1 MLITPREGLWE
12 VTCGITRGMKKKKKP
27 KQRES
32 NTIKNLVIT
41 LIDVRI

>member
-12 VTCGITRGMKKKKKP
+12 VTCGFTRGMKKKKP

>member
-12 VTCGITRGMKKKKKP
+12 VTCGITRGMKKNP

>member
-1 MLITPREGLWE
+1 MGSH
-12 VTCGITRGMKKKKKP
+12 CGITRGMKKKKKKP